1 MDTVTLIKNVGSD
14 LPSKFFCRQIN
25 SIQKQFNPN
34 KNADFEKAK
43 RVIMCLFALG
53 ETKLALEFGQ
63 KFVFDMNESL
73 KGYQLG
79 NKMQGLAILAYLY
92 KNNNMLEEA
101 NETLVKYISLNKFFS
116 SGDNLWFIERAASH
130 MEHYYYNKEL
140 YSQVEFKPT
149 KNDFML
155 GYCSELW
162 VTVEYYSAI
171 EFFDK
176 YANEELL
183 KLLSEVIESEKSS
196 LKEMLT
202 I

>member
-1 MDTVTLIKNVGSD
+1 MDTITFIKNVASV
-14 LPSKFFCRQIN
+14 LPSKFFSRQIN
-25 SIQKQFNPN
+25 SIQKQFYPN
-34 KNADFEKAK
+34 KDADFEKAK

-53 ETKLALEFGQ
+53 ETNLALEFGQ
-63 KFVFDMNESL
+63 KFVFDMNESF

-92 KNNNMLEEA
+92 KNNNMLEES
-101 NETLVKYISLNKFFS
+101 NEILVKYISLNKFFS
-116 SGDNLWFIERAASH
+116 SGDNLWFIEQAASDV
-130 MEHYYYNKEL
+130 EYYYYKKEL
-140 YSQVEFKPT
+140 LSQVEFKPT

-162 VTVEYYSAI
+162 AAVEYYSVI
-171 EFFDK
+171 EFIDK
-176 YANEELL
+176 CTNEELL
-183 KLLSEVIESEKSS
+183 KLLSKVIESERSS